1 MGEGHRNRRQ
11 TLAILSTSPT
21 GIITSFNEASE
32 RLLGYSAEEVVG
44 ALPLAAFHD
53 PSELQQRAAA
63 CISKPAT
70 RATDVFR
77 IIVANAE
84 PGHTT
89 EHDWTYLHRNGRPLP
104 VHLSISAFPDGSGHI
119 AGYILVLQE
128 IREEIRSNDVLQHH
142 AKLLDLANDAIL
154 VRDLERDTIDYWNDG
169 AVRLYGW
176 TSKEAAGAYIHD

>member
-63 CISKPAT
+63 CTSKPA
-70 RATDVFR
+70 DQ
-77 IIVANAE
+77 
-84 PGHTT
+84 G
-89 EHDWTYLHRNGRPLP
+89 D
-104 VHLSISAFPDGSGHI
+104 GHI
-119 AGYILVLQE
+119 SNHR
-128 IREEIRSNDVLQHH
+128 RERRTGPYDR
-142 AKLLDLANDAIL
+142 A
-154 VRDLERDTIDYWNDG
+154 
-169 AVRLYGW
+169 
-176 TSKEAAGAYIHD
+176 

>member
-1 MGEGHRNRRQ
+1 MGERHRNRRQ

-44 ALPLAAFHD
+44 ALPLAALHD

-63 CISKPAT
+63 CTSKPAT
-70 RATDVFR
+70 RPADVSQ

-89 EHDWTYLHRNGRPLP
+89 EHDWTYLHRNGHTLP
-104 VHLSISAFPDGSGHI
+104 VHLSISAFPDGSGRI
-119 AGYILVLQE
+119 WKLVPAGTCTKIMTP
-128 IREEIRSNDVLQHH
+128 
-142 AKLLDLANDAIL
+142 K
-154 VRDLERDTIDYWNDG
+154 G
-169 AVRLYGW
+169 AGSL
-176 TSKEAAGAYIHD
+176 TPKA